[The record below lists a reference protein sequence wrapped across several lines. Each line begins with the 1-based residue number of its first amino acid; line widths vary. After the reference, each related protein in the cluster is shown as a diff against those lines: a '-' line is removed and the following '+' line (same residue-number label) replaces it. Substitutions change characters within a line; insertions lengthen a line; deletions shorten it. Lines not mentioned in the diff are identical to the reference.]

1 MIWAAF
7 TSEWTKLRRRTLFL
21 STFLGLAGAASLFV
35 ILLFSQ
41 ATATGGIVSL
51 HQLAKPNGLVIGVA
65 RASMLLGVVAFGI
78 AASQVASEYSL
89 GTLRQLLVRQPRRS
103 VLLAGKML
111 ATASFLVLALCFAAV
126 IALIVAV
133 AAAHSRS
140 VPTSAWFTGTGLGD
154 LFRELGDLTLGVI
167 GYSVLGMALGQF
179 VRSAVFAVIVGFA
192 WLIAVEN
199 IITRI
204 VPSTEQW
211 LPGASIMA
219 VASGG
224 VEGVSYS
231 RGLILGAVYIVAAIA
246 AAMTVFLRSDV
257 TA

>member
-1 MIWAAF
+1 MMWGAF
-7 TSEWTKLRRRTLFL
+7 TSEWTKLRRPTLFF
-21 STFLGLAGAASLFV
+21 STFLGLAFAASLFV
-35 ILLFSQ
+35 ILMFSQ
-41 ATATGGIVSL
+41 ATANGGLVTL
-51 HQLAKPNGLVIGVA
+51 HQLAQPNGLVIGVA

-89 GTLRQLLVRQPRRS
+89 GTLRQLLVRQPRRA

-111 ATASFLVLALCFAAV
+111 GTITFLVLALCFAAV
-126 IALIVAV
+126 VALIVAV
-133 AAAHSRS
+133 VAAQSRH

-154 LFRELGDLTLGVI
+154 LFRELGDLALATI
-167 GYSVLGMALGQF
+167 GYSILGMALGQF

-192 WLIAVEN
+192 WLVAVEN
-199 IITRI
+199 IVTRI

-211 LPGASIMA
+211 LPGASITA

-224 VEGVSYS
+224 VEGVGYAH
-231 RGLILGAVYIVAAIA
+231 GMILGAVYVVVAVA
-246 AAMTVFLRSDV
+246 AAMTVFLRRDV

>member
-1 MIWAAF
+1 MMWAAF

-21 STFLGLAGAASLFV
+21 STFLGLAAAASLFV
-35 ILLFSQ
+35 VLMFSQ
-41 ATATGGIVSL
+41 ASANGGIVSL
-51 HQLAKPNGLVIGVA
+51 HQLAQPNGLVIGVA
-65 RASMLLGVVAFGI
+65 RAAMLLGVVAFGI

-89 GTLRQLLVRQPRRS
+89 GTLRQLLVRQPRRT

-111 ATASFLVLALCFAAV
+111 GVITFLVLALCFAAV
-126 IALIVAV
+126 VALIVAV
-133 AAAHSRS
+133 VAARARG

-154 LFRELGDLTLGVI
+154 LFRELGDLVLATI

-204 VPSTEQW
+204 VPSTQQW

-224 VEGVSYS
+224 VGGVSYAH
-231 RGLILGAVYIVAAIA
+231 GLILGAVYLLVAIA
-246 AAMTVFLRSDV
+246 AAMTVFRRSDV

>member
-1 MIWAAF
+1 MTWAAF
-7 TSEWTKLRRRTLFL
+7 TSEWTKLRRPTLLL
-21 STFLGLAGAASLFV
+21 STFLGLAFAASLFV
-35 ILLFSQ
+35 ILMFSQ
-41 ATATGGIVSL
+41 ATANGGLVTL
-51 HQLAKPNGLVIGVA
+51 HQLARPNGLVIGVA

-89 GTLRQLLVRQPRRS
+89 GTLRQLLVRQPRRA

-111 ATASFLVLALCFAAV
+111 GTITFLVLALCFAAV
-126 IALIVAV
+126 VALVVAV
-133 AAAHSRS
+133 AAAQSRH
-140 VPTSAWFTGTGLGD
+140 VPTGAWFTGTGLGD
-154 LFRELGDLTLGVI
+154 LFRELGDLTLATI
-167 GYSVLGMALGQF
+167 GYSILGMALGQF

-192 WLIAVEN
+192 WLVAVEN

-211 LPGASIMA
+211 LPGASITA

-224 VEGVSYS
+224 VEGVGYAH
-231 RGLILGAVYIVAAIA
+231 GLILGVVYVTVAIA
-246 AAMTVFLRSDV
+246 AAMIVFLRNDV